1 VADNNTLQERLSTWK
16 EIAVYLD
23 CDVRTCQRWERKLAL
38 PVHRFDPDSSKT
50 RVFAYKSEL
59 DEWLK
64 KDLRTKSFRIN
75 IRRKKAKY
83 FFLIIPAALLFLLVI
98 LNINPGSSVPFN
110 FDIKDSRL
118 LILNEK
124 SSKLWSFDTGL
135 SNLCSEEIYRKHFQ
149 EKRRND
155 LGVVRLPH
163 LMIKDLDGDEK
174 KEVLFTTQTRDE
186 RKEGLLICL
195 DHKGKKLWEFK
206 SGKVLKFGTVLYSS
220 DYRIKGMDVY
230 DINGNGSMEII
241 VISRNR
247 YFFPSQLVLLN
258 SKGELLGE
266 FWNSGALTDYYFVD
280 LNRDKEVEFIVSGT
294 NNEYNTGCLMVF
306 DPADIWGASPQSGEY
321 LCQELKQGS
330 EKYYIVIPPTDVENC
345 ISLRNVIDDVEIFN
359 NQIISAKSING
370 QIYYELNFDLK
381 LINVNYSDQFEK
393 MHRKLFSENK
403 ITSELNQDYKARLMQ
418 GLLYYDGQKWV
429 SNPTAV
435 QPTSPTPA
443 R

>member
-1 VADNNTLQERLSTWK
+1 VADKADNNTLQERLSTWK

-50 RVFAYKSEL
+50 RVFAYESEL

-64 KDLRTKSFRIN
+64 KDFQTKSSRIN
-75 IRRKKAKY
+75 IRRNKAKY
-83 FFLIIPAALLFLLVI
+83 FLLIIPAALFFLLVL
-98 LNINPGSSVPFN
+98 LNMNPGSSAPFN
-110 FDIKDSRL
+110 FDIKGSSL

-124 SSKLWSFDTGL
+124 NSKLWSFDTGL

-149 EKRRND
+149 EKRRNE
-155 LGVVRLPH
+155 LGVVRLLY
-163 LMIKDLDGDEK
+163 LMIKDLDGDGK
-174 KEVLFTTQTRDE
+174 KEVLFSTQTRDDLQ
-186 RKEGLLICL
+186 EGLLICL

-206 SGKVLKFGTVLYSS
+206 SGKALKFGTVSYSS
-220 DYRIKGMDVY
+220 DYRIEGVDVY

-266 FWNSGALTDYYFVD
+266 FWNSGALTDYYFSD

-294 NNEYNTGCLMVF
+294 NNEYNSGCIMVF

-321 LCQELKQGS
+321 LCQELKPGS
-330 EKYYIVIPPTDVENC
+330 EKYYILIPPTDVEKFIN
-345 ISLRNVIDDVEIFN
+345 LRNVIADVEILN
-359 NQIISAKSING
+359 NQIISAISVVG
-370 QIYYELNFDLK
+370 QIYYEFNFDLE
-381 LINVNYSDQFEK
+381 LINVNFSDHKNYF
-393 MHRKLFSENK
+393 RENK
-403 ITSELNQDYKARLMQ
+403 ITSKLNKDYKKRLMQ
-418 GLLYYDGQKWV
+418 GLLYYDGQNWV
-429 SNPTAV
+429 SHPTV
-435 QPTSPTPA
+435 IRPTSPTPA